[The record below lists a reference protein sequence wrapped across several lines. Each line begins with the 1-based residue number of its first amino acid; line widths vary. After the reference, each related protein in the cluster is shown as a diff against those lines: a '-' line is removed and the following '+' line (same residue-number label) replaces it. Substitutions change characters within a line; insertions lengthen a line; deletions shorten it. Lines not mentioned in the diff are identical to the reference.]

1 MKQLQEYPDQRI
13 SVLSTNKFKTTT
25 MTFKFMAPLDKKT
38 MTQRSLLSKLLVR
51 ATQKYPT
58 DKAFNQYLSELYG
71 AYVNSYVSKYKDR
84 HVITVTLE
92 IVNERYL
99 LDDEPLFEKGIAL
112 LKEVILNPLITDG
125 AFNETF
131 VAQEKSLLKKKLS
144 AIEDNK
150 SQIAY
155 LRLLKHMFGEHPY
168 RYMAAGDLEEIDAIT
183 ATDLYHTYR
192 SMIDNDYCSVYVVG
206 NVEEEATIRHIQAEF
221 NIQPFTYQATQF
233 GQHIQHDAPVKE
245 VIEQD
250 DVDQAKLNMGFRFPT
265 HYGEEDFYAFL
276 VFNTMFGGDPSS
288 VLFNEV
294 REQKS
299 LAYSIHS
306 QIDGKNGFLF
316 VISGVSAKDYQLAK
330 ETIIEAFNRFKS
342 GEFTDEK
349 MELAKKVILSG
360 RKESKDRPKNM
371 IEMMHNQLLLDVPE
385 TDEQYEARIHA
396 VKHEDIQ
403 RLCQNA
409 HLDTI
414 YILTKEDDTDE
425 ANVLPTN

>member
-1 MKQLQEYPDQRI
+1 MKQLQEHPDQRI
-13 SVLSTNKFKTTT
+13 TVLSTNKFKTTT
-25 MTFKFMAPLDKKT
+25 MIFKFMAPLDKKT

-51 ATQKYPT
+51 ATQQYPT

-84 HVITVTLE
+84 HVISVTLE

-99 LDDEPLFEKGIAL
+99 LDDEPLFDKGIAL
-112 LKEVILNPLITDG
+112 LKEVILNPLVRNG
-125 AFNETF
+125 AFDETF
-131 VAQEKSLLKKKLS
+131 VDQEKSLLKKKLT

-155 LRLLKHMFGEHPY
+155 LRLLRHMFGEHPY
-168 RYMAAGDLEEIDAIT
+168 SYMAAGDLGEIDSIT

-192 SMIDNDYCSVYVVG
+192 SMLDNDYCSVYVVG
-206 NVEEEATIRHIQAEF
+206 NVEEAATIQHIQSEF
-221 NIQPFTYQATQF
+221 NIQPFTYQVTQF
-233 GQHIQHDAPVKE
+233 GQHIQHDAPVNE

-250 DVDQAKLNMGFRFPT
+250 NVDQAKLNMGFRFPT
-265 HYGEEDFYAFL
+265 QYGDKDFYALL
-276 VFNTMFGGDPSS
+276 VFNMMFGGDPSS

-316 VISGVSAKDYQLAK
+316 VMSGVSAKDYELAK
-330 ETIIEAFNRFKS
+330 VTIIEAFNRFKA
-342 GEFTDEK
+342 GEFSDDK
-349 MELAKKVILSG
+349 MELAKKIILSG

-371 IEMMHNQLLLDVPE
+371 IEMMHNQLLLEIPE
-385 TDEQYEARIHA
+385 TDAQYEARIKA

-414 YILTKEDDTDE
+414 YILTKEDDTNE
-425 ANVLPTN
+425 

>member
-1 MKQLQEYPDQRI
+1 MKQLQDYPDQRI

-51 ATQKYPT
+51 ATLQFPT
-58 DKAFNQYLSELYG
+58 DKVFNQYLSELYG

-99 LDDEPLFEKGIAL
+99 LDDESLFDKGIAL
-112 LKEVILNPLITDG
+112 LKEVILNPLVKNG
-125 AFNETF
+125 AFDETF
-131 VAQEKSLLKKKLS
+131 VAQEKSLLKKKLT

-168 RYMAAGDLEEIDAIT
+168 RYMAAGDLDEIDSIT
-183 ATDLYHTYR
+183 ATDLYDTYR
-192 SMIDNDYCSVYVVG
+192 SMLNDDYCSVYVVG
-206 NVEEEATIRHIQAEF
+206 NVEEEATIQHIQSEF

-233 GQHIQHDAPVKE
+233 GQHIQHDAPVNE

-250 DVDQAKLNMGFRFPT
+250 SVDQAKLNMGFRFPT
-265 HYGEEDFYAFL
+265 QYGEKDFYAFL
-276 VFNTMFGGDPSS
+276 VFNMMFGGDTSS

-316 VISGVSAKDYQLAK
+316 VMSGVSAKDYQLAK

-342 GEFTDEK
+342 GDFTEDK
-349 MELAKKVILSG
+349 MALAKKIILSG

-371 IEMMHNQLLLDVPE
+371 IEMMHNQLLLEVPE
-385 TDEQYEARIHA
+385 TDDQYEARIQA
-396 VKHEDIQ
+396 VKREDIQ

-425 ANVLPTN
+425 

>member
-1 MKQLQEYPDQRI
+1 MKQLQDYPDQRI

-51 ATQKYPT
+51 ATQQFPT
-58 DKAFNQYLSELYG
+58 DKVFNQYLSELYG

-99 LDDEPLFEKGIAL
+99 LDDESLFDKGIAL
-112 LKEVILNPLITDG
+112 LKEVILNPLVKNG
-125 AFNETF
+125 AFDETF
-131 VAQEKSLLKKKLS
+131 VAQEKSLLKKKLY
-144 AIEDNK
+144 D
-150 SQIAY
+150 
-155 LRLLKHMFGEHPY
+155 
-168 RYMAAGDLEEIDAIT
+168 
-183 ATDLYHTYR
+183 TYR
-192 SMIDNDYCSVYVVG
+192 SMLNDDYCSVYVVG
-206 NVEEEATIRHIQAEF
+206 NVEEEATIQHIQSEF

-233 GQHIQHDAPVKE
+233 GQHIQHDAPVNE

-250 DVDQAKLNMGFRFPT
+250 SVDQAKLNMGFRFPT
-265 HYGEEDFYAFL
+265 QYGEKDFYAFL
-276 VFNTMFGGDPSS
+276 VFNMMFGGDPSS

-316 VISGVSAKDYQLAK
+316 VMSGVSAKDYQLAK

-342 GEFTDEK
+342 GDFTEDK
-349 MELAKKVILSG
+349 MALAKKIILSG

-371 IEMMHNQLLLDVPE
+371 IEMMHNQLLLEVPE
-385 TDEQYEARIHA
+385 TDDQYEARIQA
-396 VKHEDIQ
+396 VKREDIQ

-425 ANVLPTN
+425 